1 VSALLGAVDLQLA
14 EGKLPQP
21 SFDAL
26 QTIKIRDQT
35 GLSCGMAICDNH
47 TSNKVGRTALRKLW
61 PFGMITSH
69 QTKSAAQL

>member
-1 VSALLGAVDLQLA
+1 VSAPLGKVDLQLA

-35 GLSCGMAICDNH
+35 GHSCGMAIC
-47 TSNKVGRTALRKLW
+47 VIKL
-61 PFGMITSH
+61 
-69 QTKSAAQL
+69 AAQL